1 MATLG
6 SIGLKFSFMRLLPSL
21 LSFEFLCSILK
32 HALSQNTLM
41 NGLDT
46 NQIPEKE
53 LQEKEKESI
62 RAVMPLIKSF
72 LHENNKLQV
81 HFRLSF
87 NPFPFCFHSAI
98 LVTYSIN
105 AEAKLLVF
113 ISFVYARRACD
124 QWHIVRKTAL
134 ESIVDKS

>member
-1 MATLG
+1 MG
-6 SIGLKFSFMRLLPSL
+6 LLPSL
-21 LSFEFLCSILK
+21 FLFEFLCSILK

-72 LHENNKLQV
+72 LLENSKLQV
-81 HFRLSF
+81 HF
-87 NPFPFCFHSAI
+87 
-98 LVTYSIN
+98 
-105 AEAKLLVF
+105 
-113 ISFVYARRACD
+113 
-124 QWHIVRKTAL
+124 
-134 ESIVDKS
+134 

>member
-1 MATLG
+1 MG
-6 SIGLKFSFMRLLPSL
+6 LLPSL
-21 LSFEFLCSILK
+21 LLFEFLYSILK

-72 LHENNKLQV
+72 LLENSKLQV
-81 HFRLSF
+81 HF
-87 NPFPFCFHSAI
+87 
-98 LVTYSIN
+98 
-105 AEAKLLVF
+105 
-113 ISFVYARRACD
+113 
-124 QWHIVRKTAL
+124 
-134 ESIVDKS
+134 